1 MLDESYDL
9 LYVKFEHSRGSFFAP
24 YIRYYNKRGKTYMEQ
39 LLEILTEVNADVD
52 FETCDTLIDDGILD
66 SFDIVSIVG
75 ELNDTFDIEITPV
88 DIIPDNFNSAEA
100 MWDMIQRL
108 QD

>member
-1 MLDESYDL
+1 MD
-9 LYVKFEHSRGSFFAP
+9 
-24 YIRYYNKRGKTYMEQ
+24 Q
-39 LLEILTEVNADVD
+39 LMEILTEVNADVD

-75 ELNDTFDIEITPV
+75 ELNDTFDIDITPADSV
-88 DIIPDNFNSAEA
+88 PENFNSAEA

-108 QD
+108 QDL